1 MTELRKRMLEDMQ
14 LRNYSPESQR
24 SYIDAVARFA
34 RYFNKSPE
42 KLGAEEIRS
51 YQLYLLKEKKIGW
64 STLGLNFCA
73 LKFLYTKTL
82 GQPWVVEKAA
92 NPKVPKPLPLVLSRE
107 EVVRVLDLTANLK
120 HRAFLATLYS
130 TGARAAEAR
139 LLRVEDIDSQRMLVF
154 IRHGKGGQQRYV
166 MLSTQ
171 LLEILRAYWR
181 WRKPQEWLFPSARFA
196 DRPLDFSSIRKMCK
210 EAGQRAGLGK
220 CLHPHTLRHCYAT
233 HLLEDGVNLRRIQ
246 VLLGHASIK
255 TTAKYLLVSQQTV
268 QETVSPLDR
277 LTLHRPHLPDSDGR
291 RR

>member
-1 MTELRKRMLEDMQ
+1 MLEDMQ

-139 LLRVEDIDSQRMLVF
+139 LLRAENIDSQRMLVF

-181 WRKPQEWLFPSARFA
+181 WAQTTGMVVSLRPIAPYFYDQPSSLSSVA
-196 DRPLDFSSIRKMCK
+196 DPVRSPTVPTMLPVTSC
-210 EAGQRAGLGK
+210 A
-220 CLHPHTLRHCYAT
+220 
-233 HLLEDGVNLRRIQ
+233 EDGERAVKRLYQ
-246 VLLGHASIK
+246 LGSLA
-255 TTAKYLLVSQQTV
+255 T
-268 QETVSPLDR
+268 
-277 LTLHRPHLPDSDGR
+277 RPRSTSTSGNTKL
-291 RR
+291 

>member
-1 MTELRKRMLEDMQ
+1 MTKLRKQMLEDRQ

-73 LKFLYTKTL
+73 LKFLYTRTL
-82 GQPWVVEKAA
+82 GQAWVVEKAA
-92 NPKVPKPLPLVLSRE
+92 NPKVPKPLPMVLSRE

-139 LLRVEDIDSQRMLVF
+139 LLRVEDIDSQRMLVS

-196 DRPLDFSSIRKMCK
+196 DRPRDFSCIRKMCK
-210 EAGQRAGLGK
+210 EAGERAGLGK
-220 CLHPHTLRHCYAT
+220 CLHPHVRLVERPRTRPT
-233 HLLEDGVNLRRIQ
+233 HDTRGNTIP
-246 VLLGHASIK
+246 
-255 TTAKYLLVSQQTV
+255 VSLS
-268 QETVSPLDR
+268 SPY
-277 LTLHRPHLPDSDGR
+277 
-291 RR
+291 